1 MRIKE
6 ESLSYDNGSKIA
18 NLIAMIYKIAL
29 SMINGIGNVGAKKLL
44 AYIGNPEAVFKEK
57 KQNLTKIPGIGT
69 KVANEILD
77 KNVLKKAEKELEFI
91 EQHNITPYF
100 YTDEEYPNRLK
111 HYDDSPIILYFK
123 GKAKF
128 NQEKVISIVGTR
140 NATHRGL
147 EYCKKLIDDATNNK
161 HRLLIISGLAYGID
175 IQAHKSALQ
184 NNQETIAV
192 LGHGLNTIYPAAHK
206 NIAKEII
213 NTGGILTEFSS
224 NSKLEPSNFVRRN
237 RIIAGMSDATVVIE
251 SANKG
256 GSLITAQIAND
267 YNKDVFAFPG
277 RINDKYSQG
286 CNHLIKTNQAALIES
301 FKDIEYIM
309 GWKIVE
315 KKQAIQKQLFI
326 ELNDDEENIINILRE
341 NGNTSIDVL
350 SIKANLPVSK
360 TSSILLGLEFK
371 GAVESYPGKVYAARM

>member
-1 MRIKE
+1 
-6 ESLSYDNGSKIA
+6 
-18 NLIAMIYKIAL
+18 MIYKIAL

-147 EYCKKLIDDATNNK
+147 EYCKKLIDDASREK
-161 HRLLIISGLAYGID
+161 HKLLIISGLAYGID

-213 NTGGILTEFSS
+213 STGGILTEFSS

-251 SANKG
+251 SANRG